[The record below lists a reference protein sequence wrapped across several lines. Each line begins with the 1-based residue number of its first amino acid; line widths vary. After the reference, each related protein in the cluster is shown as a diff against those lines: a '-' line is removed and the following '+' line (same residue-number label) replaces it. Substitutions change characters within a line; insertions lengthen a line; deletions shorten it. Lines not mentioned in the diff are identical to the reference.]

1 MAEGTKIDSYQER
14 TPAPLRIEALP
25 SSAVEQT
32 QIQSNAVRPH
42 EPLVTNR
49 KWLEPL
55 ALVLVSLAIF
65 VGSAVAPPALL
76 DDADSAHAEVA
87 REMVES
93 GDWVTLKMDGIR
105 YYEKDP
111 LMYWMVAASFKV
123 LGPNEFAAR
132 LPIALSTTLSVLA
145 AWALGS
151 LMFGS
156 RAGFYSGLVMAT
168 CVGPFLFTRIV
179 IPDILLTAL
188 ICWAIYFFIRGMAS
202 PRPRSPA
209 YFGFY
214 ACCGLAFLTKSLI
227 GMVFPASIVV
237 VYLVATRQ
245 IGQIREARLLAGCA
259 LAAAIALPWSA
270 LAGIRNEHFLWFH
283 YINEQVYRYL
293 GKRFP
298 MDYDTVPLAVFYGLH
313 AVWLFPWTVFLP
325 ASLVYIPRKITHL
338 AQDQKFTLLLIIWV
352 LIIVAFFSLSTRQE
366 YYTLPAIPALAIL
379 CGRVLFDLQQ
389 RHAIRNRLAESRLA
403 LASISAGLWLLALLG
418 LSAFVASIVVLVR
431 IRGIDLKG
439 DISSALTR
447 NPEYYALSLGH
458 IFDLTPR
465 SLAAL
470 RAPVLAAG
478 LALFAGGVLCLVFA
492 WRNRILW
499 LALALSTMMG
509 IVFYWTHE
517 SMKVFEPYLS
527 SQALAARVLE
537 SFEPGDK
544 IVINGEYESGSTLN
558 FYTRQPVYMLGHR
571 SSNLWYGSYL
581 EGAPMRFF
589 DDDSFREAWNG
600 TGRIYLDTDADNVSQ
615 VRQILGSSEI
625 YELLASGNKCLLSN
639 RP

>member
-1 MAEGTKIDSYQER
+1 M
-14 TPAPLRIEALP
+14 P

-145 AWALGS
+145 VWALGS

-202 PRPRSPA
+202 PHPRSPA

-537 SFEPGDK
+537 TFEPGDK

-600 TGRIYLDTDADNVSQ
+600 
-615 VRQILGSSEI
+615 
-625 YELLASGNKCLLSN
+625 
-639 RP
+639 

>member
-1 MAEGTKIDSYQER
+1 
-14 TPAPLRIEALP
+14 LRVESLP

-32 QIQSNAVRPH
+32 QIQSNTARPH

-65 VGSAVAPPALL
+65 VGSAIAPPALL

-87 REMVES
+87 REMAES
-93 GDWVTLKMDGIR
+93 GDWVTLQMDGIR

-111 LMYWMVAASFKV
+111 LMYWMVAASFKA
-123 LGPNEFAAR
+123 LGPTEFAAR

-145 AWALGS
+145 VWALGS

-202 PRPRSPA
+202 PRPRSRA

-227 GMVFPASIVV
+227 GMVFPASIVF

-245 IGQIREARLLAGCA
+245 IGRIREARLLAGCA
-259 LAAAIALPWSA
+259 LAAAIALPWSV

-283 YINEQVYRYL
+283 YINEQVYRYM

-325 ASLVYIPRKITHL
+325 ASLVYIPRKITDL
-338 AQDQKFTLLLIIWV
+338 AQDQKFTLLLIIWI
-352 LIIVAFFSLSTRQE
+352 LIIVAFFSFSTRQE
-366 YYTLPAIPALAIL
+366 YYTLPAIPALAIF
-379 CGRVLFDLQQ
+379 CGRVLFDLQERQ
-389 RHAIRNRLAESRLA
+389 AMRNRLAESRLA
-403 LASISAGLWLLALLG
+403 LSSITAGRWLLALLG

-470 RAPVLAAG
+470 RAPVLGAG
-478 LALFAGGVLCLVFA
+478 LALFAGGLLSLVFA

-499 LALALSTMMG
+499 SALALSTMMG

-517 SMKVFEPYLS
+517 SMRVFEPYLS

-600 TGRIYLDTDADNVSQ
+600 PGRIYLDTDADDVSQ
-615 VRQILGSSEI
+615 VRLILGSSAI